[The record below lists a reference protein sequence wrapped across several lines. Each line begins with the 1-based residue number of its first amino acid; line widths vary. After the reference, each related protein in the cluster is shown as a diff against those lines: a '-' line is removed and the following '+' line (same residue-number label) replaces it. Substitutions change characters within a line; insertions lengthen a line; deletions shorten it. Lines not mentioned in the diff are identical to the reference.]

1 MKITKEIKDLCQ
13 KRAEELELEFKEVIF
28 VRESGM
34 SILRVIVDKKGKLT
48 TDDCSDL
55 SMLISDDLDKLDIE
69 IENYYLEV
77 TSPGIER
84 KLEFSEL
91 NEVLGSYVFVK
102 LYRKI
107 QGEKEFYGDLVSYE
121 EDKVTLKINFSGRF
135 KNVEFEKKD
144 IALIRLAIKF

>member
-1 MKITKEIKDLCQ
+1 LKITKEIKDLCQ

-144 IALIRLAIKF
+144 IALIRMAIKF

>member
-55 SMLISDDLDKLDIE
+55 SMLISDDLDMLDIE
-69 IENYYLEV
+69 IDNYYLEV

-84 KLEFSEL
+84 KLEFEEL

-107 QGEKEFYGDLVSYE
+107 QGEKEFYGDLVSYK
-121 EDKVTLKINFSGRF
+121 DDLVTLKINFSGRF